1 MSDDVRDLHTALLNL
16 VGILNEPQRDEALIK
31 AAGIALDRA
40 LFPLLVR
47 IERNGPIGVVRLA
60 ELAGRDHTTVSRQ
73 VARLEELGLVAR
85 HGGADDK
92 RRREVSVTKK
102 GLAMTKALDRAREK
116 MIGPKLARWSEADR
130 RQLIRLL
137 QKLVRDAGD

>member
-73 VARLEELGLVAR
+73 VARLEELGPRGPAWRGGRQAAAR
-85 HGGADDK
+85 SVPS
-92 RRREVSVTKK
+92 RRR
-102 GLAMTKALDRAREK
+102 GWR
-116 MIGPKLARWSEADR
+116 
-130 RQLIRLL
+130 
-137 QKLVRDAGD
+137 